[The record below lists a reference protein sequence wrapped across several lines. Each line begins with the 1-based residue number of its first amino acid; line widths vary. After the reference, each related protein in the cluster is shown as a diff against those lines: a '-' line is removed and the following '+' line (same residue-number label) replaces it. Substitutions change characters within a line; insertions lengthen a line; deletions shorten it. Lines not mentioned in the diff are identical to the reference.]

1 MEGQFLRVT
10 GGNAAGSEIP
20 LDEGLLIGRSVGG
33 DGGLGGDPELSREHA
48 NIKWA
53 GVQLLIEDLGST
65 NGTFVNGE
73 RITEATPIRPGDA
86 ISIGA
91 STLEVAGTVPA
102 APDPTLA
109 TAPPIQPTRIAPA
122 PEAEA
127 GPPSGA
133 APPGPPPDVAGPPP
147 GVTGPARPGVTGPPP
162 GFEGPAAG
170 FRRTPAGF
178 RRAAARNEDAAGHRR
193 PHTEDGDPGRPRGL
207 CRRVRDRRGDIQPAV
222 GRARPFNPRIPSVT
236 VGRQWQPKSQTQ
248 RFRRKSSTTSA
259 TRRP

>member
-53 GVQLLIEDLGST
+53 GAQLLIEDLGST

-73 RITEATPIRPGDA
+73 RVTEATPIRPGDA

-133 APPGPPPDVAGPPP
+133 VPPGPPPDVAGPPP
-147 GVTGPARPGVTGPPP
+147 GVTGPPPGVTGPPPGVEGPPPGVTGPPP
-162 GFEGPAAG
+162 GFEGPPPGFEGPPPGMKMPPAIAARIRKMAILAALAG
-170 FRRTPAGF
+170 FVVGF
-178 RRAAARNEDAAGHRR
+178 AIAA
-193 PHTEDGDPGRPRGL
+193 
-207 CRRVRDRRGDIQPAV
+207 VI
-222 GRARPFNPRIPSVT
+222 FNLL
-236 VGRQWQPKSQTQ
+236 
-248 RFRRKSSTTSA
+248 
-259 TRRP
+259 